1 MDRRW
6 LPFVIALALVAAV
19 WNLATFTVPQWM
31 QAVVL
36 QLGDPVRT
44 IREPG
49 LYFKIPLIQSVI
61 YFDKRLLDYDAS
73 PKELLTRDK
82 QQLVVDNYTRWRIV
96 DPLQFYRAVRDEMGA
111 KSRLDDIVYSNLR
124 ENFGRQTLQ
133 QIVSRR
139 GGELMDDITKRS
151 DERARDYGIEILD
164 VRIKRADLPEKN
176 EQNVFSRMRTERERL
191 AKKFRAE
198 GEEEAAKIRS
208 ASDKEATVIMAEAQ
222 RESQIRRGQG
232 DADAI
237 RIFAESYGRDPEFF
251 ELVRTLE
258 AYRASLAEGTTLIL
272 SPDGDFFRYLKQLD
286 PPDRISPPRLPRSV
300 APAE

>member
-6 LPFVIALALVAAV
+6 VPVVIGLGLVVAV
-19 WNLATFTVPQWM
+19 WNFATFTVPQWM

-36 QLGDPVRT
+36 QLGEPVRT

-49 LYFKIPLIQSVI
+49 LYLKIPFIQTVI

-82 QQLVVDNYTRWRIV
+82 QQLVVDNYTRYRIV
-96 DPLQFYRAVRDEMGA
+96 DPLRFYQAVRDEVGA
-111 KSRLDDIVYSNLR
+111 QSRLDDIVYSNLR
-124 ENFGRQTLQ
+124 ENFGRQTLG

-139 GGELMDDITKRS
+139 GGELMDDITKSS
-151 DERARDYGIEILD
+151 DQRARDYGIEILD

-176 EQNVFSRMRTERERL
+176 EQNVFSRMRAERERL

-198 GEEEAAKIRS
+198 GEEAASKIRS
-208 ASDKEATVIMAEAQ
+208 ESDKEATVISAEAQ
-222 RESQIRRGQG
+222 RESQVRRGQG
-232 DADAI
+232 DAEAI
-237 RIFAESYGRDPEFF
+237 RIYAEAYGRDPDFF

-258 AYRASLAEGTTLIL
+258 AYRESLAEGTTLVL
-272 SPDGDFFRYLKQLD
+272 SPDGAFFRYLKELG
-286 PPDRISPPRLPRSV
+286 PAAPSPPPQ
-300 APAE
+300 

>member
-6 LPFVIALALVAAV
+6 IPILSIVGLLVAS

-49 LYFKIPLIQSVI
+49 LYFKIPFIQSVS

-111 KSRLDDIVYSNLR
+111 QSRLDDIVYSNLR

-133 QIVSRR
+133 QIVSRK
-139 GGELMDDITKRS
+139 GGELMQDITRRS

-164 VRIKRADLPEKN
+164 VRIKRAELPEKN

-191 AKKFRAE
+191 AKKSRAE
-198 GEEEAAKIRS
+198 GEEAASRIRS
-208 ASDKEATVIMAEAQ
+208 ESDRDATVLIAEAERQ
-222 RESQIRRGQG
+222 AQVRRGEG
-232 DADAI
+232 DAGAI
-237 RIFAESYGRDPEFF
+237 KIYAEAYGRDREFF
-251 ELVRTLE
+251 ELVRTLDT
-258 AYRASLAEGTTLIL
+258 YRTSLTEGTTLVL
-272 SPDGDFFRYLKQLD
+272 SPEGTFFRYLKQLE
-286 PPDRISPPRLPRSV
+286 PREPSS
-300 APAE
+300 AP

>member
-6 LPFVIALALVAAV
+6 LPILIGLGAIVAV
-19 WNLATFTVPQWM
+19 WNFATFTVPQWM

-36 QLGDPVRT
+36 QLGEPVRT

-49 LYFKIPLIQSVI
+49 LYLKVPFIQSVI

-82 QQLVVDNYTRWRIV
+82 QQLVVDNYTRYRIV
-96 DPLQFYRAVRDEMGA
+96 DPLRFYQAVRDEVGA
-111 KSRLDDIVYSNLR
+111 QSRLDDIVYSNLR
-124 ENFGRQTLQ
+124 ENFGRQTLG

-139 GGELMDDITKRS
+139 GGELMEDITRSS

-176 EQNVFSRMRTERERL
+176 EQNVFSRMRAERERL

-198 GEEEAAKIRS
+198 GEEAASRIRS
-208 ASDKEATVIMAEAQ
+208 ESDKEATVITAEAE
-222 RESQIRRGQG
+222 RDAQIRRGQG
-232 DADAI
+232 DAEAI
-237 RIFAESYGRDPEFF
+237 RIYAEAYGRDPEFF

-258 AYRASLAEGTTLIL
+258 AYRASLTEGTTLVL
-272 SPDGDFFRYLKQLD
+272 SPDGAFFRYLKQLD
-286 PPDRISPPRLPRSV
+286 PP
-300 APAE
+300 APAPPQ